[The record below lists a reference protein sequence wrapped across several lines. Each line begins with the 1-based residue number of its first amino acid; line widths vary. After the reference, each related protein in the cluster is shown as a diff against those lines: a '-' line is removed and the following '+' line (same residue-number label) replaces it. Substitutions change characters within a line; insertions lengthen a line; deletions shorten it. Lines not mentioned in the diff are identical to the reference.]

1 MKRCF
6 LVGAAPTALPVLPK
20 PDDFVIAA
28 DGGYRTLAAHGI
40 VPDLLLGDFDSLHDI
55 PPDIPIER
63 HPIEKD
69 DTDSALA
76 VRLALEQGCDT
87 FLLDGCLGRQL
98 DHTLAN
104 LSLLAYLAEQGAAAY
119 ALDGDCAVTALHNST
134 LSFPESAA
142 GRISVFSHSD
152 TANGVTLH
160 GLYYPLHEA
169 TLTRQVALGV
179 SNEFTGKPAS
189 VHVEQG
195 TLLIYSARK
204 NYAFFLDPS
213 QNL

>member
-6 LVGAAPTALPVLPK
+6 LVGAAPTALPVLPE

-28 DGGYRTLAAHGI
+28 DGGYQALAAHGI
-40 VPDLLLGDFDSLHDI
+40 VPDLLLGDFDSLRDI
-55 PPDIPIER
+55 PKNIPIER
-63 HPIEKD
+63 HPVEKD

-76 VRLALEQGCDT
+76 VRLALKQGCDT
-87 FLLDGCLGRQL
+87 FLLDGCLGGQL

-104 LSLLAYLAEQGAAAY
+104 LSLLVHLAEQGAVAY
-119 ALDGDCAVTALHNST
+119 ALDGDNAVTALHNGT
-134 LSFPESAA
+134 LRFPASAV

-152 TANGVTLH
+152 TSNGVTLH
-160 GLYYPLHEA
+160 GLYYPLREA

-179 SNEFTGKPAS
+179 SNEFTGQPAS
-189 VHVEQG
+189 VHVAQG

-204 NYAFFLDPS
+204 NFMLDPPR
-213 QNL
+213 NL

>member
-6 LVGAAPTALPVLPK
+6 LVGAAPTALLVLPE
-20 PDDFVIAA
+20 PGDFVIAA
-28 DGGYRTLAAHGI
+28 DGGYQVLAAHGI

-55 PPDIPIER
+55 PNNIPIER
-63 HPIEKD
+63 HPVEKD

-76 VRLALEQGCDT
+76 VRLALAQGCDT
-87 FLLDGCLGRQL
+87 FLLDGCLGGQL

-104 LSLLAYLAEQGAAAY
+104 LSLLAYLAEQGAVAY
-119 ALDGDCAVTALHNST
+119 ALDGDNAVTALHNGT
-134 LSFPESAA
+134 LRFPASAV

-152 TANGVTLH
+152 TASGVTLH

-179 SNEFTGKPAS
+179 SNEFTGAPAY
-189 VHVEQG
+189 VHVAQG
-195 TLLIYSARK
+195 TLVIVSKRK
-204 NYAFFLDPS
+204 NYAFFLDP
-213 QNL
+213 